1 MRQYNFYKNVKN
13 AIKSLLTKTS
23 EYYANLLLILNP
35 HKIVKRII
43 IESLNGLSLLLFRI
57 N

>member
-1 MRQYNFYKNVKN
+1 MRQYNFYKNDKN
-13 AIKSLLTKTS
+13 IIKSLLTKTS
-23 EYYANLLLILNP
+23 KYYANLLLILNP